1 MIKHL
6 VVAATL
12 LAGGMLRADTG
23 KGSGS
28 AGSGINISIHDGKVD
43 VSGIQ
48 DIVDEQ
54 LEHAL
59 EAIDNGNLPPDLRA
73 KLKTQL
79 GTLRGTLRGRLKNLN
94 AKDLDQLGKELD
106 KMGEDL
112 GKQME
117 AFGSDMDKWGKDFGK
132 NFGKKFGTDWAKN
145 LNKQISR
152 HGVHVQVNADNDD
165 DDDLGAV
172 DVDDEDDL
180 DDAIRDLANL
190 KLQKSQKDAIAKI
203 RADSDKQAAAA
214 KQALEAASKTL
225 HDQLAGGKASDADI
239 AKSIDA
245 VAQQEAAVR
254 KARILAWVNARRVLD
269 DAQRKRVEDAAKGK
283 TK

>member
-1 MIKHL
+1 MIKHF

-12 LAGGMLRADTG
+12 LAGGMLHADPG

-28 AGSGINISIHDGKVD
+28 GIT
-43 VSGIQ
+43 VSVHGDKIDINGIQ

-54 LEHAL
+54 LENAID
-59 EAIDNGNLPPDLRA
+59 AIDNAKMPHDLRA

-79 GTLRGTLRGRLKNLN
+79 GTLRGTLRGRLKNMN
-94 AKDLDQLGKELD
+94 AKDLDQLGKDLD
-106 KMGEDL
+106 KMGEDIS
-112 GKQME
+112 KQME
-117 AFGSDMDKWGKDFGK
+117 AFGSDMDKWGKQFGK
-132 NFGKKFGTDWAKN
+132 DWAKN
-145 LNKQISR
+145 INKQIGR
-152 HGVHVQVNADNDD
+152 HGVHVQVNPGHDDD

-180 DDAIRDLANL
+180 DDAIRDLGNL
-190 KLQKSQKDAIAKI
+190 KLQKAQKDAIAKI
-203 RADSDKQAAAA
+203 RADSDKQATAA
-214 KQALEAASKTL
+214 KQALETASKTL

-269 DAQRKRVEDAAKGK
+269 DAQRKRIEDAAKGK